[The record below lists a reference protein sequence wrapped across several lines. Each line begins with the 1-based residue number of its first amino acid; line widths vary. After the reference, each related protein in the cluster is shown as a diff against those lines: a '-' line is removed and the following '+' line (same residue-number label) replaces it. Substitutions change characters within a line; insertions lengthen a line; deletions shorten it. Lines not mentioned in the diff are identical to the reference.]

1 MKNNNYLIL
10 FLGLLALTSFGA
22 RAAQITHTV
31 TYDPSKLSI
40 TYDTINGM
48 PYVKVIYGDL
58 PSFDIEGSPELPN
71 DNILFSVPYNATNY
85 SVSLDIKNS
94 CDIQVGAMVYPSQLP
109 RELNDTSKV
118 AFTQPNMEIY
128 GQSSFYPIEQAR
140 VVSHG
145 FLLGDN
151 NVVTILLQPVSYNP
165 ITNII
170 NLITEASITL
180 SYQIDDNYIP
190 AIYRSN
196 NEIKKYEQSVVMQ
209 NVINASSVASNSY
222 TPPQV
227 MSMMREGHTS
237 LPSYEYCIITNQAL
251 EPAFKKIIAMKRQKG
266 ISAGT
271 VCIEDLMASNYND
284 GDINL
289 DEFGDTIS
297 VIADSA
303 GVVRQYLKYAFSN
316 HTTSTKYLL
325 MGGKAPF
332 APTRFAKSYPNTYP
346 THKHVPTDMYFSDL
360 TMPWIYI
367 NSDFDNVFQS
377 EYIVPNVDYSNEAL
391 PYNPDIFVGRLLCS
405 NQEEIDNYSNKLH
418 TYVFNPGKEDISYL
432 SRTLVVSSNLLRSMA
447 NRFINNTNSLLN
459 ITHIDN
465 MESNYLT
472 GAQHIDRINQ
482 IKYGYVSLYG
492 HGEPQSI
499 EVFNNG
505 TIRHVISALDRYLP
519 DTIGSTTETTI
530 NENGN
535 GLDNLTNKHYPF
547 VCYSISCVTM
557 PFDTV
562 KYDFN
567 VFTTYERDYNFGQSF
582 TLGKNY
588 GGPAYLGNTRMGYP
602 GYSEYLEAE
611 FMKYLLNKQIYSIG
625 KAEAFSKMTYKYG
638 SRFSNHIILEH
649 NLLGDPEFEMW
660 TSEPSQ
666 YSGIFVSRL
675 DNGFRIS
682 GTSITDTIAFCDN
695 YGHQGTV
702 VGNGNNSMFISAHR
716 SSTLMVFNHNHIP
729 YIAPMMLQN
738 CEISNSQYVYAS
750 SFRAGKS
757 ILPNNT
763 HGNVTIKNGA
773 EYEIEATDDVY
784 LGEGFIVENGATF
797 AIKTP
802 GKVTIDG
809 CVFQSG
815 ARVKIEAGNVE
826 IAGKFTAVKGSK
838 VEFNQYVDE

>member
-128 GQSSFYPIEQAR
+128 EQSSFYPIEQAR

-180 SYQIDDNYIP
+180 SYQIDDDYIP

-266 ISAGT
+266 LSAGT
-271 VCIEDLMASNYND
+271 VCIEDLMDSPICNV
-284 GDINL
+284 GDINY
-289 DEFGDTIS
+289 DQNGNICSTITDT
-297 VIADSA
+297 A
-303 GVVRQYLKYAFSN
+303 GVVRQYLKYAFN
-316 HTTSTKYLL
+316 YTTTPTKYLL
-325 MGGKAPF
+325 MGGKAPYS
-332 APTRFAKSYPNTYP
+332 PVRYTNSLLYITNDRN
-346 THKHVPTDMYFSDL
+346 KHHISTDMYFSEL
-360 TMPWIYI
+360 NLPWVHRQT
-367 NSDFDNVFQS
+367 SFDGQYES
-377 EYIVPNVDYSNEAL
+377 EYIIPDTIPNGKTL
-391 PYNPDIFVGRLLCS
+391 PYYPDIFVGRLLCS
-405 NQEEIDNYSNKLH
+405 TQEDVDNYSNKLYRYIYNPDH
-418 TYVFNPGKEDISYL
+418 STTNYFTNALVFSSGTLSGMVNIFLPTAYSVFNNVDY
-432 SRTLVVSSNLLRSMA
+432 
-447 NRFINNTNSLLN
+447 INNLSSQNHISGSQLIDYLN
-459 ITHIDN
+459 AN
-465 MESNYLT
+465 NF
-472 GAQHIDRINQ
+472 
-482 IKYGYVSLYG
+482 GYISLYA
-492 HGEPQSI
+492 HGEPQSLAI
-499 EVFNNG
+499 YDGSVKN
-505 TIRHVISALDRYLP
+505 IISALDSNPVSDIEYMVL
-519 DTIGSTTETTI
+519 E
-530 NENGN
+530 ENGN
-535 GLDNLTNKHYPF
+535 GFDNLNNKQSPSI
-547 VCYSISCVTM
+547 CYSISCVTM
-557 PFDTV
+557 P
-562 KYDFN
+562 YDKAPTFYCY
-567 VFTTYERDYNFGQSF
+567 TDMEDKYNFGASF

-588 GGPAYLGNTRMGYP
+588 GGPAYLGNTRQGYS
-602 GYSEYLEAE
+602 GESEYLEKE
-611 FMKYLLNKQIYSIG
+611 FINTIFNRNHQSIG
-625 KAEAFSKMTYKYG
+625 EAEAFSKVFFRKINNRYY
-638 SRFSNHIILEH
+638 NHAILEH

-815 ARVKIEAGNVE
+815 AKVKIEAGNVE
-826 IAGKFTAVKGSK
+826 FVGKFTAEHGSK
-838 VEFNQYVDE
+838 VEFTHYVD